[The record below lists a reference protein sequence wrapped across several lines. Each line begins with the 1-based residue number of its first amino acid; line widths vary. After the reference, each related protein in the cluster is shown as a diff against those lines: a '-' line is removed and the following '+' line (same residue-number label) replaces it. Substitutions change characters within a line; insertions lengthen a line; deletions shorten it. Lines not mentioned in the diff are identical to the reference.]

1 MPVYLCPLALCHAH
15 RRKKGVAHGLG
26 RASHPYFSGPSLPL
40 LGDLPGENRGAGL
53 PPVSEESRL
62 EVLVQQTVQFS
73 EP

>member
-1 MPVYLCPLALCHAH
+1 M
-15 RRKKGVAHGLG
+15 AHGLG
-26 RASHPYFSGPSLPL
+26 RASHPYFLGPPLPL